1 LLAGEAVN
9 GDNHP
14 TNGRPIGANRN
25 TGLGPDYA
33 DFDLRVS
40 RTFNMGEKFKLQFLA
55 EGFNLLNRTNYASV
69 NNEVGPTFG
78 LPLALGGQGATT
90 FKVHG
95 SSLLS
100 PSQPLGFTSALPMR
114 QIQVAVRLT
123 F

>member
-1 LLAGEAVN
+1 M
-9 GDNHP
+9 
-14 TNGRPIGANRN
+14 
-25 TGLGPDYA
+25 GPDYT

-40 RTFNMGEKFKLQFLA
+40 RTFNMGEKLKLQFLA

-114 QIQVAVRLT
+114 QIQLALRLT